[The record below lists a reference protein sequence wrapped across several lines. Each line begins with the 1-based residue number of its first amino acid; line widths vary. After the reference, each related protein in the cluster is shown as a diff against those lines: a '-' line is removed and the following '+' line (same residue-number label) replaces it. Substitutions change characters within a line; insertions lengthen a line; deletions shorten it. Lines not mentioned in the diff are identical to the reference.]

1 MPTEKILVVEDE
13 KSISKLIRY
22 NLEKAGFETVAA
34 KSGEEAIQILDKQE
48 INLVILDIMLPD
60 IDGLEVCR
68 IVKQNKSLKNIP
80 IVMLTAKAQEV
91 DRVVGFELGADDYVT
106 KPFSPRELVLR
117 IKAIMKRGKVEESP
131 KEILT
136 ADEINVNIPK
146 HEVTVKDRIIEL
158 TQIEF
163 KLLTTLIERRGR
175 VQDRERLLSDVWGI
189 DTMVETRTV
198 DTHVKSLRSKLGK
211 AGKFIETIR
220 GIGYK
225 FSDSSED

>member
-1 MPTEKILVVEDE
+1 MPMEKILVVEDE
-13 KSISKLIRY
+13 KHISKLIRY

-34 KSGEEAIQILDKQE
+34 KSGEEALQILGKHE
-48 INLVILDIMLPD
+48 INLILLDIMLPD

-68 IVKQNKSLKNIP
+68 IIKQNRSLKNIP
-80 IVMLTAKAQEV
+80 IVMLTAKTQEV
-91 DRVVGFELGADDYVT
+91 DKVVGFELGADDYVT

-136 ADEINVNIPK
+136 AYDINVNIPK
-146 HEVTVKDRIIEL
+146 HEVTVRDRVIEL
-158 TQIEF
+158 TQLEF

-175 VQDRERLLSDVWGI
+175 VQDRERLLSDVWGM

-198 DTHVKSLRSKLGK
+198 DTHIKSLRSKLGK
-211 AGKFIETIR
+211 AGKSIETIR
-220 GIGYK
+220 GVGYK
-225 FSDSSED
+225 FSDKDED